1 MPGTRLFF
9 IIAFTLTVVLAAGMA
24 VPFLQSDDAIPEQVA
39 AGYGIWR
46 DNNCAGCHTLYGQG
60 GAFAPDLTR
69 IYNQRGDTYLREFMV
84 NPNAF
89 HPDQRAMPRFGLT
102 LTETDSLLAFLQW
115 AGDHAAAQNWP
126 PRVIAVSGM
135 GALGSAAV
143 AAGGP
148 GSAAQDSPLA
158 RGRALYS
165 SAPAICS
172 TCHSL
177 EPDVVLVGPSLYGIA
192 DRAAARV
199 PGQDAETYIRNA
211 ILYPSEYI
219 VEGFADVMQKNF
231 GDMLSSDDLNS
242 LIAFLMTLR
251 VAIEGG
257 AN

>member
-9 IIAFTLTVVLAAGMA
+9 IAALVLTAALAVGLI
-24 VPFLQSDDAIPEQVA
+24 VPFLGSDGEIPGQVA
-39 AGYGIWR
+39 AGYNIWQS
-46 DNNCAGCHTLYGQG
+46 NNCAGCHTLYGQG

-69 IYNQRGDTYLREFMV
+69 IYDQRGDMYLREFMV

-89 HPDQRAMPRFGLT
+89 HPGQRVMPRFGLT
-102 LTETDSLLAFLQW
+102 LTETDALLAFLGW
-115 AGDHAAAQNWP
+115 ASRHEAAQNWP
-126 PRVIAVSGM
+126 PRLIAVSGM
-135 GALGSAAV
+135 GGQGRAV
-143 AAGGP
+143 ALVSGGLP
-148 GSAAQDSPLA
+148 AAEDSPVV
-158 RGRALYS
+158 RGRALFS

-177 EPDVVLVGPSLYGIA
+177 EPDVTLVGPSLYGIA

-242 LIAFLMTLR
+242 LLAFLMTLR
-251 VAIEGG
+251 ADEGG
-257 AN
+257 TN